1 MTLTDLSGYRI
12 LITGGTRGIGKATA
26 EACRENGAHVAV
38 CGRTESEVDAAR
50 KELGDE
56 GKVIAMVAD
65 VSLATDRERLLDSVL
80 SEWGGLDGLVN
91 NAGMN
96 IRKPTEEFTI
106 DDYQNVMATN
116 LDAVWHL
123 TKEALPMLEASE
135 GASIVT
141 IGSIAGRQYIGSG
154 SVYAMTKA
162 AVELFMHYIAA
173 EWAPKGIRA
182 NTVLPGYTETPLV
195 QPIMDDPER
204 MQTII
209 QATPQGR
216 FATPEE
222 VAAAVTFLLS
232 PAASGITGAS
242 IPVDGGFLAA
252 GLGPFT

>member
-1 MTLTDLSGYRI
+1 MTSTDLSGYRI

-26 EACRENGAHVAV
+26 ETCLKLGAHVII
-38 CGRTESEVDAAR
+38 CGRTKSEVESTGKD
-50 KELGDE
+50 LGNIGE
-56 GKVIAMVAD
+56 FIAMVAD
-65 VSLATDRERLLDSVL
+65 VSHEADRERILGTILNK
-80 SEWGGLDGLVN
+80 WGGLDGLVN

-96 IRKPTEEFTI
+96 IRKATEEFTT
-106 DDYQNVMATN
+106 DDYQKVMATN

-123 TKEALPMLEASE
+123 TKEALPMLEASNN
-135 GASIVT
+135 ASIVT

-162 AVELFMHYIAA
+162 AADLFMRYIAA
-173 EWAPKGIRA
+173 EWAQKGIRA

-195 QPIMDDPER
+195 QPIMDDSEKMR
-204 MQTII
+204 TII

-232 PAASGITGAS
+232 SAASGITGAS